1 MVDYQR
7 GDELTVD
14 HILDQRHQ
22 TYGRFIDLAEVA
34 IELRSVIRKH
44 MDMRGKTW
52 EPDQEEALNMI
63 CSKIARIVNGD
74 PNHLDSWRDIAG
86 YATLAADRI
95 EGRIR

>member
-44 MDMRGKTW
+44 MAMRGKTW
-52 EPDQEEALNMI
+52 EPDQEEAILMI
-63 CSKIARIVNGD
+63 SSKLARLVNGD
-74 PNHLDSWRDIAG
+74 RAHVDSWRDIAG
-86 YATLAADRI
+86 YATLVADRL